1 MNKCFLRNFEAT
13 NAVKLEL
20 TGGRTILR
28 LSSRITTHGD
38 RMAEVGDSRTKVV
51 DCMNQL

>member
-1 MNKCFLRNFEAT
+1 MFLRNFEAA
-13 NAVKLEL
+13 NAVEAEL

-28 LSSRITTHGD
+28 LSSRITTHRH
-38 RMAEVGDSRTKVV
+38 RMAKVSDSRTKVV